1 MKLLPAMAAAVLFSG
16 FCATLLAYQGLIFED
31 DDELSPLV
39 EPRPEINVMLNWF
52 EELKQKV
59 PTGKREFQCSR
70 Q

>member
-31 DDELSPLV
+31 DDEPSPLV
-39 EPRPEINVMLNWF
+39 EPRPEINVVLNWF

-59 PTGKREFQCSR
+59 PTGRR
-70 Q
+70 

>member
-59 PTGKREFQCSR
+59 PSGRK
-70 Q
+70 